1 MARLATNPPLTNM
14 MGQTSSQP
22 ALETSEQLGSEDETN
37 LEKSKE
43 RKHKRMKRKSAE
55 SEPQSKVE
63 ESARALLEL
72 KNGISH
78 NSRTDLHDDDLAA
91 SAQLVAESSPHPPS
105 HTVIDEASTHAWKK
119 SKRKKKGHGSKMKHG
134 KNGDL
139 IRLPSG
145 EDLYDSVE
153 AQFQEQPE
161 EVFNLNYFSS
171 VEPPQSELH
180 QYTLGV
186 DEIDSNDEDV
196 AALLREY
203 QTQTVPESPIVQQ
216 HDTDGTQNGFQQV
229 AADTDGS
236 RDELSMSSSHR
247 LPSLVYSSPII
258 GEKDKRNR
266 RKHRSSTKQ
275 NDPENVLAGGKGQ
288 HALDHSHPDP
298 NDDWLENGFQLADVA
313 GLNVEDQ
320 FPVDPALTNLVVN
333 GTQQVD
339 DSSLQQTAY
348 QGKLQRPSRK
358 RKREVNQPSIEASAN
373 GTLFDLPLNQTRQD
387 QASPGTEDHQSE
399 ESQDAGQNQAPAS
412 KRKRRLPS
420 IELPSIERQ
429 PTPPPKKARYKSLG
443 NKTQRGGQ
451 KGKVY
456 NPSMTEIAEKGGMFT
471 ETEAAKLK
479 RFRETYCEGND
490 LTERQFNE
498 RIQSTARNDRTLKPF
513 WTEVCDVLPYRT
525 NHSIQR
531 YCRRQFHNYTAR
543 GTWSKEED
551 EMLGRAVAEKGRSW
565 KVVGEMIERMPE
577 DCRDRYRNYHTAGAH
592 QQKQG
597 EWTEREVSQLCKA
610 VNECMQAMAVERR
623 RAKELKYEGRDVPE
637 SDTDEEIRETEL
649 INWGIVSERLG
660 GTRSRLQC
668 SYKWKR
674 LKNEDRIQYQKHEG
688 RIRREIKRID
698 SGKGPARNWRLGLS
712 QRKAA
717 NMLPGDKY
725 DFLQA
730 LADCGAFEERNI
742 RWKSLGSKAFRA
754 LWSTSDR
761 KAAWTVLKDEIAGSE
776 DMNYQDIVNRLL
788 TRLMAEQS
796 DRLGEH
802 WAGDGAKRRSKIGNK
817 SSKAKRAKDVQTT
830 GIDGDGKIGHGV
842 RDEGESGMQEQ
853 VDSLLGDE
861 VGDATTNELST
872 NGDVDEG
879 STREAE
885 DTLADEEDMGDDED
899 LGDQEALA
907 DAEIDDG
914 VVEDSADGDATVED
928 SADGDATVEDSADG
942 DVSAD
947 LATQVELL
955 RNV

>member
-1 MARLATNPPLTNM
+1 MARLATNAPLM
-14 MGQTSSQP
+14 DLMGQTSSQP
-22 ALETSEQLGSEDETN
+22 ALETSEQLESGDETK
-37 LEKSKE
+37 LEKSKQ
-43 RKHKRMKRKSAE
+43 RKHKRMSAE
-55 SEPQSKVE
+55 SEPQSKEE

-72 KNGISH
+72 KNGIGPD
-78 NSRTDLHDDDLAA
+78 SRTDLHDEDLAA
-91 SAQLVAESSPHPPS
+91 SAQLAAESSPHRPS
-105 HTVIDEASTHAWKK
+105 HTVIDEASTHARKK
-119 SKRKKKGHGSKMKHG
+119 SKRKEKGDGSKMKHG
-134 KNGDL
+134 GNGDL
-139 IRLPSG
+139 MMLPSG
-145 EDLYDSVE
+145 EDLYNSVE
-153 AQFQEQPE
+153 AQLQEQPE

-186 DEIDSNDEDV
+186 DEIDSNDEEV

-203 QTQTVPESPIVQQ
+203 QTQTKPESPIVQQ
-216 HDTDGTQNGFQQV
+216 HDTDGTKNGFQQV
-229 AADTDGS
+229 AVDTDGNG
-236 RDELSMSSSHR
+236 DEPSMASSYQ
-247 LPSLVYSSPII
+247 LPSLVYSSPIV

-266 RKHRSSTKQ
+266 RKHRGSTKQ
-275 NDPENVLAGGKGQ
+275 NDPEKVLACGK
-288 HALDHSHPDP
+288 
-298 NDDWLENGFQLADVA
+298 
-313 GLNVEDQ
+313 EDQ
-320 FPVDPALTNLVVN
+320 FLIDPALTDLVVN
-333 GTQQVD
+333 STQQAD
-339 DSSLQQTAY
+339 DPSLQQTGH

-373 GTLFDLPLNQTRQD
+373 GTLFNLPLSQTRQD

-420 IELPSIERQ
+420 FELPSIERQ

-443 NKTQRGGQ
+443 NKIQRGGQ

-456 NPSMTEIAEKGGMFT
+456 DPSMTEIAEKGGMFT
-471 ETEAAKLK
+471 EMEAAKLK
-479 RFRETYCEGND
+479 RFQETYCEDND

-531 YCRRQFHNYTAR
+531 YCRRQFHNYAAR

-577 DCRDRYRNYHTAGAH
+577 DCRDRYRNYHTGGARH
-592 QQKQG
+592 QKQG
-597 EWTEREVSQLCKA
+597 EWTEREVSHLCKA

-623 RAKELKYEGRDVPE
+623 RAKELKYEGRDMPE

-649 INWGIVSERLG
+649 INWGIVSETLQ

-674 LKNEDRIQYQKHEG
+674 LKNDDRIQYLKHEG

-712 QRKAA
+712 RRKAA
-717 NMLPGDKY
+717 NMLPGDTY

-742 RWKSLGSKAFRA
+742 PWKSLGSKAFRA
-754 LWSTSDR
+754 VWSTSDR

-776 DMNYQDIVNRLL
+776 NMNYQDIVNRLL

-802 WAGDGAKRRSKIGNK
+802 WAGEGPKRRSKIGTK
-817 SSKAKRAKDVQTT
+817 TSKAERAKDVQTP
-830 GIDGDGKIGHGV
+830 GMDGAGEDGHGV
-842 RDEGESGMQEQ
+842 RGEGDSGVPEQ
-853 VDSLLGDE
+853 DDSLFGDDI
-861 VGDATTNELST
+861 GDGTANELST
-872 NGDVDEG
+872 DGDADEP
-879 STREAE
+879 STREAGNM
-885 DTLADEEDMGDDED
+885 LADEDDLGSDED
-899 LGDQEALA
+899 LGDGEALA
-907 DAEIDDG
+907 DEEIDHG
-914 VVEDSADGDATVED
+914 VVGDSADGDAAVED
-928 SADGDATVEDSADG
+928 SVDGHAAVEDSVDG
-942 DVSAD
+942 HVSAE

-955 RNV
+955 RNA